1 MPSAAGGASKHAII
15 VVAGVVLLGGI
26 LVALLTPPRPPSG
39 YLDPASPAGQ
49 GTRALAQI
57 LGRRGQP
64 VTAVTSAAAAQEA
77 VRDAA
82 CRRHPGLVLTSPYL
96 LTPGQLTT
104 LVRLHTNLLVVE
116 PDSRSL
122 AALAALPPAPARPAL
137 RRTRARRWPAPRPG
151 RPPTQAARCR
161 PPRPPGT
168 PSWAAC

>member
-1 MPSAAGGASKHAII
+1 M
-15 VVAGVVLLGGI
+15 LLGGI

-39 YLDPASPAGQ
+39 YLNPASPAGQ

-82 CRRHPGLVLTSPYL
+82 GRHPGLVLTSPYL

-122 AALAALPPAPARPAL
+122 AALAQLPRHQPRPAP
-137 RRTRARRWPAPRPG
+137 RRTRARGWPAPRPG
-151 RPPTQAARCR
+151 RPPTRAARCR

>member
-1 MPSAAGGASKHAII
+1 M
-15 VVAGVVLLGGI
+15 LLGGI
-26 LVALLTPPRPPSG
+26 LVALLTPPRPVGG
-39 YLDPASPAGQ
+39 YLNPASPGGQ

-82 CRRHPGLVLTSPYL
+82 GRHPGLVLTSPYL
-96 LTPGQLTT
+96 LTQSQLTA

-122 AALAALPPAPARPAL
+122 AALAALPPAPARPAA

-151 RPPTQAARCR
+151 RPPARAARCR
-161 PPRPPGT
+161 PRRPPGT
-168 PSWAAC
+168 PSWVAC